1 MVIFDTR
8 RYDGAYMSC
17 VYVPRAMKFIAF
29 IDESIEESKSTWQ
42 KKKRLLSVLVLD
54 KYHPNLS
61 SEECNFV
68 QFRIL
73 SMLYI

>member
-8 RYDGAYMSC
+8 TYDGAYLSC

-42 KKKRLLSVLVLD
+42 EKKKDCYL
-54 KYHPNLS
+54 
-61 SEECNFV
+61 F
-68 QFRIL
+68 
-73 SMLYI
+73 